1 MTFLKESEIRVEICN
16 TKKKEVQSIFSP
28 QSERLAFS
36 LGDKTEVKQV
46 DCGTG
51 LEAVFSDLSRST
63 TIQREQHLSAH

>member
-1 MTFLKESEIRVEICN
+1 MTFLKESEIRVEMYN
-16 TKKKEVQSIFSP
+16 TKKKEVQCIFSP

-51 LEAVFSDLSRST
+51 LEAVFSGLSRST
-63 TIQREQHLSAH
+63 TVQREQHLSAH